1 MLGRSAS
8 FRQSK
13 FPSSLLQKQ
22 ELRKAIDSLHGLEP
36 SAWTAELLLRK
47 SLSPSLET
55 HLAEF
60 NIANLN
66 GFDHFFA
73 CETRGSEN
81 LHDDSRSANP
91 VTHSQT
97 GS

>member
-47 SLSPSLET
+47 SLSPSLEI